1 MLYVG
6 EYLDLF
12 SIALIR
18 EAWLEYGSY
27 QKKNDWSMVMSG
39 NWKQFWVLWQALF
52 CEHK

>member
-18 EAWLEYGSY
+18 EAWLEYG
-27 QKKNDWSMVMSG
+27 DEWELEA
-39 NWKQFWVLWQALF
+39 VLSSLTSFILWT
-52 CEHK
+52 